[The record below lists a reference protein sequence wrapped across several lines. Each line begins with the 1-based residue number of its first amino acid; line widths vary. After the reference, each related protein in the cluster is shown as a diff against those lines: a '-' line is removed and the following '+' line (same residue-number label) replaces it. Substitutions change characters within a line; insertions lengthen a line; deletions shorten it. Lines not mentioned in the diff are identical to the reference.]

1 MLEYFQ
7 DETGEVVATI
17 DPVKTQELRK
27 KKYEY
32 FLKKS
37 GIPEFYWDIDFNDY
51 KGDKQSESFKKIKY
65 YSENILNKE
74 FKYVH
79 LYLWGIQGTQKTAL
93 ECNVLKEAL
102 KKGLKVKFI
111 LAGDLIDLLL
121 KLQGF
126 NYNEVLYEQAED
138 LKNNYDII
146 AIDDIG
152 DIQKSL
158 MWKGDSKNIILSEW
172 DRFLRKVL
180 YNGTK
185 IIMTSNFDVTI
196 FKEYFGESI
205 YAMIDRNFEKI
216 QLIESVKDIRK
227 FDVSVAFEG
236 MKRRK

>member
-138 LKNNYDII
+138 L
-146 AIDDIG
+146 
-152 DIQKSL
+152 
-158 MWKGDSKNIILSEW
+158 
-172 DRFLRKVL
+172 
-180 YNGTK
+180 
-185 IIMTSNFDVTI
+185 
-196 FKEYFGESI
+196 
-205 YAMIDRNFEKI
+205 
-216 QLIESVKDIRK
+216 
-227 FDVSVAFEG
+227 
-236 MKRRK
+236 